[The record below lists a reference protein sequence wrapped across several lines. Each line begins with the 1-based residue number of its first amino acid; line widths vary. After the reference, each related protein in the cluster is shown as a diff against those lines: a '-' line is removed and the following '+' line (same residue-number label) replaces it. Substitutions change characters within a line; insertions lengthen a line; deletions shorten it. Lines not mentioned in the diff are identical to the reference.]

1 MKDCS
6 NGRAS
11 PTVSELTMHP
21 ALLVDDIVH
30 AILQNVT
37 RATDVIKFASTCSAI
52 SSPALDIL
60 WCTQSNL
67 GPLIMC
73 LPEDTWKV
81 GNDNLIRLSRE
92 PLPTEW
98 ERVRINASRIRK
110 LVSNPIG
117 HRKRPPTPHRDVL
130 QQLFAQFPPTSLFP
144 NLVALDFQV
153 VFDLAEFS
161 ANFSLLRQFLSP
173 GLEMLAFC
181 VPLGLPAHEVQ
192 QLVDAFP
199 AEASGLRQLVISAKS
214 GDSPCHIDL
223 PLNKLG
229 KLITLDVIRNVCLT
243 RHSIAD
249 IGRMRSLQ
257 VLALTLHEES
267 GVLEDSRLTGMPVEL
282 SALDRLTLTADR
294 MQLCT
299 SFLLRVITPH
309 LSSININYTEYATPG
324 EVDKLVLS
332 LQTSCQSFALE
343 EISIERSPHQDF
355 NKEHSPLPSHLF
367 RPLLKFR
374 RLKTAKFFAMGK
386 YCLDDAFIEDIAVA
400 WPDIHDL
407 RFASKET
414 VNSTVTFAA
423 MLSLASRCRSLR
435 LLHLTF
441 DATQTPALPPGR
453 QSEGAPDR
461 DHHSWPKQ
469 TALRML
475 HVGHSKVSTT
485 RSPAFVLATVF
496 PNLLNIASYQTPGVS
511 YDIQWRQVATPFRYL
526 VSPREA
532 GPRMANIPSM
542 FGGYLP

>member
-11 PTVSELTMHP
+11 PTASELTMHR

-30 AILQNVT
+30 AVLQNVT
-37 RATDVIKFASTCSAI
+37 SATDVINFASTCSAV

-81 GNDNLIRLSRE
+81 GNDNLMRLSRE

-117 HRKRPPTPHRDVL
+117 HPKRPPTPHRHVL
-130 QQLFAQFPPTSLFP
+130 QQLFAHYPPTSLFP

-153 VFDLAEFS
+153 VFNLAEFS

-173 GLEMLAFC
+173 RLEMLAFC
-181 VPLGLPAHEVQ
+181 VPLGLPAHEVE

-214 GDSPCHIDL
+214 GDSPCRIDL
-223 PLNKLG
+223 PLNKLE
-229 KLITLDVIRNVCLT
+229 KLITLHIIRNVCLT

-249 IGRMRSLQ
+249 IGRLRFLQ

-267 GVLEDSRLTGMPVEL
+267 GVLEDSRLTDMPVEL
-282 SALDRLTLTADR
+282 SALNRLRLTADR

-299 SFLLRVITPH
+299 SFLPRVITPH
-309 LSSININYTEYATPG
+309 LSSININYTKYATPA
-324 EVDKLVLS
+324 EVGNLVLS
-332 LQTSCQSFALE
+332 LQTSCQFFALE
-343 EISIERSPHQDF
+343 EISIQSYHRSPHQDF

-374 RLKTAKFFAMGK
+374 RLKTAKFIAMGK
-386 YCLDDAFIEDIAVA
+386 YSLDDAFIEDIAVA
-400 WPDIHDL
+400 WPDIRDL

-414 VNSTVTFAA
+414 VTSTVTFAA

-435 LLHLTF
+435 VLHLTF
-441 DATQTPALPPGR
+441 NATRRPALPPVW

-461 DHHSWPKQ
+461 DHRSWPKQ
-469 TALRML
+469 TALQKL
-475 HVGHSKVSTT
+475 HVGHSKVSTAT
-485 RSPAFVLATVF
+485 SPAFVRVLATVF
-496 PNLLNIASYQTPGVS
+496 PNLVDITSYETPGVS
-511 YDIQWRQVATPFRYL
+511 YDIQ
-526 VSPREA
+526 
-532 GPRMANIPSM
+532 
-542 FGGYLP
+542 